1 MNPGTC
7 FPILWLER
15 KKRNTM
21 GKIIDG
27 KAIAAG
33 LYQEMLQEV
42 EQLEQQYGRR
52 PGLTVII
59 VGEDPAS
66 QVYVRNKEIAAK
78 KVGLVSEVIRLP
90 EETMQDELLA
100 VIDRL
105 NADPTVDGILVQLP
119 VPKHIDKDTVIA
131 AVAPEKDV
139 DGFFGMKSGFTMKQG
154 YVAPCTPR
162 ACIHLIKTTGET
174 IEGKHALVI
183 GRGELVGKP
192 VATLLLN
199 ENATVTIAHSRTRN
213 LGDIARTADIV
224 IAAVGRPKI
233 LTGDMVKPGAILIDV
248 GINRDENG
256 KLCGDID
263 YASAE
268 PVAGWI
274 TPVPG
279 GVGPMTIAMLIRNT
293 LDCYLTHVQ

>member
-1 MNPGTC
+1 
-7 FPILWLER
+7 
-15 KKRNTM
+15 M
-21 GKIIDG
+21 GRIIDG

-33 LYQEMLQEV
+33 LYEEMLQEV
-42 EQLEQQYGRR
+42 DELEKKYGRR

-59 VGEDPAS
+59 VGKDPAS
-66 QVYVRNKEIAAK
+66 QVYVQNKEKAAK
-78 KVGLVSEVIRLP
+78 KIGLVSNLVRLP
-90 EETMQDELLA
+90 EETPQEELLD
-100 VIDRL
+100 VIAKL

-119 VPKHIDKDTVIA
+119 VPKHIDKDAVIA
-131 AVAPEKDV
+131 AVAPDKDV

-174 IEGKHALVI
+174 IEGKHALVV

-192 VATLLLN
+192 VATLLLG

-213 LGDIARTADIV
+213 LGEIARMADII
-224 IAAVGRPKI
+224 IAAVGRPNI
-233 LTGDMVKPGAILIDV
+233 ITGDMVKPGAILIDV
-248 GINRDENG
+248 GINRGEHG
-256 KLCGDID
+256 KICGDID

-293 LDCYLTHVQ
+293 LDCYLSHVKE

>member
-1 MNPGTC
+1 
-7 FPILWLER
+7 
-15 KKRNTM
+15 M

-33 LYQEMLQEV
+33 LYDEMRQEV
-42 EQLEQQYGRR
+42 ERMEAQYGRR

-66 QVYVRNKEIAAK
+66 QVYVRNKEVNAK
-78 KVGLVSEVIRLP
+78 KVGLVSEVIRMP
-90 EETMQDELLA
+90 EQTTQEELLE
-100 VIDRL
+100 VIARL
-105 NADPTVDGILVQLP
+105 NADETVDGILVQLP
-119 VPKHIDKDTVIA
+119 VPKHIDKDAVIA
-131 AVAPEKDV
+131 AVAPDKDV
-139 DGFFGMKSGFTMKQG
+139 DGFFGMKSGFTLKQG

-174 IEGKHALVI
+174 IEGKHALVV

-199 ENATVTIAHSRTRN
+199 ENATVTIAHSRTRD
-213 LGDIARTADIV
+213 LGENARTADIV
-224 IAAVGRPKI
+224 VAAVGKPKI
-233 LTGDMVKPGAILIDV
+233 ITGDMVKPGAVLIDV
-248 GINRDENG
+248 GINRDADG

-263 YASAE
+263 YPTAE

-293 LDCYLTHVQ
+293 LDCYLKHVQ

>member
-1 MNPGTC
+1 
-7 FPILWLER
+7 
-15 KKRNTM
+15 M
-21 GKIIDG
+21 GNIIDG

-33 LYQEMLQEV
+33 LYEEMQQEV
-42 EQLEQQYGRR
+42 EQMERQYGRR
-52 PGLTVII
+52 PGLTVIL
-59 VGEDPAS
+59 VGKDLAS
-66 QVYVRNKEIAAK
+66 QVYVRNKEVAAK
-78 KVGLVSEVIRLP
+78 KVGLVSNLIRLP
-90 EETMQDELLA
+90 EETTQDELLA

-119 VPKHIDKDTVIA
+119 VPKHIDKDAVIA
-131 AVAPEKDV
+131 AVSPEKDV

-162 ACIHLIKTTGET
+162 ACIHLIKAIGET
-174 IEGKHALVI
+174 IEGKHALVV

-213 LGDIARTADIV
+213 LGEIARMADII
-224 IAAVGRPKI
+224 IAAVGRPHIIK
-233 LTGDMVKPGAILIDV
+233 GDMVKPGAILLDV
-248 GINRDENG
+248 GITRDENG

-263 YASAE
+263 YEDAKT
-268 PVAGWI
+268 VAGWI

-293 LDCYLTHVQ
+293 LDCYLNHINQA

>member
-1 MNPGTC
+1 
-7 FPILWLER
+7 
-15 KKRNTM
+15 M

-33 LYQEMLQEV
+33 LYDEMRQEV
-42 EQLEQQYGRR
+42 ERMEAQYGRR

-66 QVYVRNKEIAAK
+66 QVYVRNKEVNAK
-78 KVGLVSEVIRLP
+78 KVGLVSEVIRMP
-90 EETMQDELLA
+90 EQTTQEELLE
-100 VIDRL
+100 VIARL
-105 NADPTVDGILVQLP
+105 NADETVDGILVQLP
-119 VPKHIDKDTVIA
+119 VPKHIDKDAVIA
-131 AVAPEKDV
+131 AVAPDKDV
-139 DGFFGMKSGFTMKQG
+139 DGFFGMKSGFTLKQG

-174 IEGKHALVI
+174 IEGKHALVV

-213 LGDIARTADIV
+213 LGEIARTADIV
-224 IAAVGRPKI
+224 VAAVGKPKI
-233 LTGDMVKPGAILIDV
+233 ITGDMVKPGAVLIDV
-248 GINRDENG
+248 GINRDADG

-263 YASAE
+263 YPTAE

-293 LDCYLTHVQ
+293 LDCYLKHVQ

>member
-1 MNPGTC
+1 
-7 FPILWLER
+7 
-15 KKRNTM
+15 M
-21 GKIIDG
+21 GNIIDG

-33 LYQEMLQEV
+33 LYEEMQQEV
-42 EQLEQQYGRR
+42 EQMERQYGRR
-52 PGLTVII
+52 PGLTVIL
-59 VGEDPAS
+59 VGKDLAS
-66 QVYVRNKEIAAK
+66 QVYVRNKEVAAK
-78 KVGLVSEVIRLP
+78 KVGLVSNLIRLP
-90 EETMQDELLA
+90 EETTQDELLA
-100 VIDRL
+100 VIARL

-119 VPKHIDKDTVIA
+119 VPKHIDKDAVIA
-131 AVAPEKDV
+131 AVSPEKDV

-162 ACIHLIKTTGET
+162 ACIHLIKAIGET
-174 IEGKHALVI
+174 IEGKHALVV

-213 LGDIARTADIV
+213 LGEIARMADII
-224 IAAVGRPKI
+224 IAAVGRPHIIK
-233 LTGDMVKPGAILIDV
+233 GDMVKPGAILLDV
-248 GINRDENG
+248 GITRDENG

-263 YASAE
+263 YEDAKT
-268 PVAGWI
+268 VAGWI

-293 LDCYLTHVQ
+293 LDCYLNHINQA

>member
-1 MNPGTC
+1 
-7 FPILWLER
+7 
-15 KKRNTM
+15 M
-21 GKIIDG
+21 GRIIDG

-42 EQLEQQYGRR
+42 EQMEGQYGRR

-78 KVGLVSEVIRLP
+78 KVGLVSDVIRLP
-90 EETMQDELLA
+90 EETTQDELLA
-100 VIDRL
+100 VINRL
-105 NADPTVDGILVQLP
+105 NADTTVDGILVQLP
-119 VPKHIDKDTVIA
+119 VPRHIDKDAVIA
-131 AVAPEKDV
+131 AVAPDKDV

-174 IEGKHALVI
+174 IEGKHALVV

-213 LGDIARTADIV
+213 LGEIARTADIV
-224 IAAVGRPKI
+224 IAAVGKPRVV
-233 LTGDMVKPGAILIDV
+233 TGEMVKPGAILIDV

-256 KLCGDID
+256 RLCGDID
-263 YASAE
+263 FATAE

-293 LDCYLTHVQ
+293 LDCYLTHVVQ

>member
-1 MNPGTC
+1 
-7 FPILWLER
+7 
-15 KKRNTM
+15 M

-78 KVGLVSEVIRLP
+78 KVGLVSDVIRLP

-263 YASAE
+263 YATAE

>member
-1 MNPGTC
+1 
-7 FPILWLER
+7 
-15 KKRNTM
+15 M
-21 GKIIDG
+21 GNIIDG

-33 LYQEMLQEV
+33 LYEEMQQEV
-42 EQLEQQYGRR
+42 EQMERQYGRR
-52 PGLTVII
+52 PGLTVIL
-59 VGEDPAS
+59 VGKDLAS
-66 QVYVRNKEIAAK
+66 QVYVRNKEVAAK
-78 KVGLVSEVIRLP
+78 KVGLVSNLIRLP
-90 EETMQDELLA
+90 EETTQEELLA
-100 VIDRL
+100 VIARL

-119 VPKHIDKDTVIA
+119 VPKHIDKDAVIA
-131 AVAPEKDV
+131 AVSPEKDV

-162 ACIHLIKTTGET
+162 ACIHLIKAIGET
-174 IEGKHALVI
+174 IEGKHALVV

-213 LGDIARTADIV
+213 LGEIARMADII
-224 IAAVGRPKI
+224 IAAVGRPHIIK
-233 LTGDMVKPGAILIDV
+233 GDMVKPGAILLDV
-248 GINRDENG
+248 GITRDENG

-263 YASAE
+263 YEDAKT
-268 PVAGWI
+268 VAGWI

-293 LDCYLTHVQ
+293 LDCYLNHINQA

>member
-1 MNPGTC
+1 
-7 FPILWLER
+7 
-15 KKRNTM
+15 M

-33 LYQEMLQEV
+33 LYEEMLQEV
-42 EQLEQQYGRR
+42 EQMERQYGRR
-52 PGLTVII
+52 PGLAVIL
-59 VGEDPAS
+59 VGNDLAS
-66 QVYVRNKEIAAK
+66 QVYVRNKEVAAK
-78 KVGLVSEVIRLP
+78 KVGLVSKPVRLP
-90 EETMQDELLA
+90 EETTQDELLE
-100 VIDRL
+100 VIARL

-119 VPKHIDKDTVIA
+119 VPKHIDKDAVIA
-131 AVAPEKDV
+131 AVSPDKDV
-139 DGFFGMKSGFTMKQG
+139 DGFFGMKSGFTLKQG

-162 ACIHLIKTTGET
+162 ACIHLIKAIGET
-174 IEGKHALVI
+174 IEGKHALVV

-213 LGDIARTADIV
+213 LGEIARMADII
-224 IAAVGRPKI
+224 IAAVGRPHIIK
-233 LTGDMVKPGAILIDV
+233 GDMVKPGAILLDV
-248 GINRDENG
+248 GITRDENG

-263 YASAE
+263 YEDAKT
-268 PVAGWI
+268 VAGWI

-293 LDCYLTHVQ
+293 LDCYLNHVKQA

>member
-1 MNPGTC
+1 
-7 FPILWLER
+7 
-15 KKRNTM
+15 M

-33 LYQEMLQEV
+33 LYDEMLQEV
-42 EQLEQQYGRR
+42 DQMEQQYGRR

-66 QVYVRNKEIAAK
+66 QVYVRNKEKAAK
-78 KVGLVSEVIRLP
+78 KIGLVSQVVRLP
-90 EETMQDELLA
+90 EETTQDKLLT
-100 VIDRL
+100 VIKQL

-119 VPKHIDKDTVIA
+119 VPKHIDKDAVIA
-131 AVAPEKDV
+131 AVSPEKDV

-162 ACIHLIKTTGET
+162 ACIYLIKAIGET
-174 IEGKHALVI
+174 IEGRHALVV

-213 LGDIARTADIV
+213 LGEIARTADIL
-224 IAAVGRPKI
+224 IAAVGKPKMI
-233 LTGDMVKPGAILIDV
+233 AADMIKPGAVVLDV
-248 GINRDENG
+248 GVSRDADG
-256 KLCGDID
+256 KICGDVD
-263 YASAE
+263 FEAAKD
-268 PVAGWI
+268 VAGWI

-293 LDCYLTHVQ
+293 LDCYLKHVNG

>member
-1 MNPGTC
+1 
-7 FPILWLER
+7 
-15 KKRNTM
+15 M

-33 LYQEMLQEV
+33 LYDKMLQEV
-42 EQLEQQYGRR
+42 DQMEQQYGRR

-66 QVYVRNKEIAAK
+66 QVYVRNKEKAAK
-78 KVGLVSEVIRLP
+78 KIGLVSQVVRLP
-90 EETMQDELLA
+90 EETTQDKLLT
-100 VIDRL
+100 VIKQL

-119 VPKHIDKDTVIA
+119 VPKHIDKDAVIA
-131 AVAPEKDV
+131 AVSPEKDV

-162 ACIHLIKTTGET
+162 ACIYLIKAIGET
-174 IEGKHALVI
+174 IEGRHALVV

-213 LGDIARTADIV
+213 LGEIARTADIL
-224 IAAVGRPKI
+224 IAAVGKPRMI
-233 LTGDMVKPGAILIDV
+233 AADMVKPGAVVLDV
-248 GINRDENG
+248 GVSRDAEG
-256 KLCGDID
+256 KICGDVD
-263 YASAE
+263 FEAAKD
-268 PVAGWI
+268 VAGWI

-293 LDCYLTHVQ
+293 LDCYLKHVNG

>member
-1 MNPGTC
+1 
-7 FPILWLER
+7 
-15 KKRNTM
+15 M

-33 LYQEMLQEV
+33 LYDEMRQEV
-42 EQLEQQYGRR
+42 ERMEAQYGRR

-66 QVYVRNKEIAAK
+66 QVYVRNKEVNAK

-90 EETMQDELLA
+90 EQTTQEELLA
-100 VIDRL
+100 VIARL
-105 NADPTVDGILVQLP
+105 NADETVDGILVQLP
-119 VPKHIDKDTVIA
+119 VPKHIDKDAVIA
-131 AVAPEKDV
+131 AVAPDKDV
-139 DGFFGMKSGFTMKQG
+139 DGFFGMKSGFTLKQG

-174 IEGKHALVI
+174 IEGKHALVV

-213 LGDIARTADIV
+213 LGDIARTADIIV
-224 IAAVGRPKI
+224 AAVGRPKI
-233 LTGDMVKPGAILIDV
+233 VTGDMVKPGAILIDV
-248 GINRDENG
+248 GINRDADG

-263 YASAE
+263 YPTAE

-293 LDCYLTHVQ
+293 LDCYLKHVQ

>member
-1 MNPGTC
+1 
-7 FPILWLER
+7 
-15 KKRNTM
+15 M

-33 LYQEMLQEV
+33 LYDEMRQEV
-42 EQLEQQYGRR
+42 ERMEAQYGRR

-66 QVYVRNKEIAAK
+66 QVYVRNKEVNAK
-78 KVGLVSEVIRLP
+78 KVGLVSEVIRMP
-90 EETMQDELLA
+90 EQTTQEELLE
-100 VIDRL
+100 VIARL
-105 NADPTVDGILVQLP
+105 NADEAVDGILVQLP
-119 VPKHIDKDTVIA
+119 VPKHIDKDAVIA
-131 AVAPEKDV
+131 AVAPDKDV
-139 DGFFGMKSGFTMKQG
+139 DGFFGMKSGFTLKQG

-174 IEGKHALVI
+174 IEGKHALVV

-199 ENATVTIAHSRTRN
+199 ENATVTIAHSRTRD
-213 LGDIARTADIV
+213 LGEIARTADIV
-224 IAAVGRPKI
+224 VAAVGKPKI
-233 LTGDMVKPGAILIDV
+233 ITGDMVKPGAVLIDV
-248 GINRDENG
+248 GINRDADG

-263 YASAE
+263 YPTAE

-293 LDCYLTHVQ
+293 LDCYLKHVQ

>member
-1 MNPGTC
+1 
-7 FPILWLER
+7 
-15 KKRNTM
+15 M

-33 LYQEMLQEV
+33 LYDEMRQEV
-42 EQLEQQYGRR
+42 EQMDETYGRR

-66 QVYVRNKEIAAK
+66 QVYVRNKEVNAI
-78 KVGLVSEVIRLP
+78 KVGLVSEVIRMP
-90 EETMQDELLA
+90 EQTTQEELLA

-105 NADPTVDGILVQLP
+105 NADATVDGILVQLP
-119 VPKHIDKDTVIA
+119 VPKHIDKDAVIA
-131 AVAPEKDV
+131 AVAPDKDV
-139 DGFFGMKSGFTMKQG
+139 DGFFGMKSGFTRKHG

-174 IEGKHALVI
+174 IEGKHALVV

-213 LGDIARTADIV
+213 LGEIARTADIIV
-224 IAAVGRPKI
+224 AAVGKPNI
-233 LTGDMVKPGAILIDV
+233 ITGDMVKPGAVLIDV
-248 GINRDENG
+248 GINRGADG

-263 YASAE
+263 FASAE

-293 LDCYLTHVQ
+293 LDCYLNHVRL

>member
-1 MNPGTC
+1 
-7 FPILWLER
+7 
-15 KKRNTM
+15 M
-21 GKIIDG
+21 GRIIDG

-33 LYQEMLQEV
+33 LYEEMLQEV
-42 EQLEQQYGRR
+42 DELEKKYGRR

-59 VGEDPAS
+59 VGKDPAS
-66 QVYVRNKEIAAK
+66 QVYVQNKEKAAK
-78 KVGLVSEVIRLP
+78 KIGLVSNLVRLP
-90 EETMQDELLA
+90 EETPQEELLD
-100 VIDRL
+100 VIAKL

-119 VPKHIDKDTVIA
+119 VPKHIDKDAVIA
-131 AVAPEKDV
+131 AVAPDKDV

-174 IEGKHALVI
+174 IEGKHALVV

-192 VATLLLN
+192 VATLLLG

-213 LGDIARTADIV
+213 LGEIARMADII
-224 IAAVGRPKI
+224 IAAVGRPNI
-233 LTGDMVKPGAILIDV
+233 ITGDMVKPGAILIDV
-248 GINRDENG
+248 GINRGEHG
-256 KLCGDID
+256 KICGDID

-293 LDCYLTHVQ
+293 LDCFLNHVGAGKPS

>member
-1 MNPGTC
+1 
-7 FPILWLER
+7 
-15 KKRNTM
+15 M

-33 LYQEMLQEV
+33 LYEEMQREV
-42 EQLEQQYGRR
+42 EQMERQYGRR
-52 PGLTVII
+52 PGLTVIL
-59 VGEDPAS
+59 VGKDLAS
-66 QVYVRNKEIAAK
+66 QVYVRNKEVAAK
-78 KVGLVSEVIRLP
+78 KVGLVSNLVRLP
-90 EETMQDELLA
+90 EETTQEELLD
-100 VIDRL
+100 VIARL

-119 VPKHIDKDTVIA
+119 VPKHIDKDAVIA
-131 AVAPEKDV
+131 AVSPEKDV
-139 DGFFGMKSGFTMKQG
+139 DGFFGMKSGFTLKQG

-162 ACIHLIKTTGET
+162 ACIHLIKAIGET
-174 IEGKHALVI
+174 IEGKHALVV

-213 LGDIARTADIV
+213 LGEIARMADII
-224 IAAVGRPKI
+224 IAAVGRPHIIK
-233 LTGDMVKPGAILIDV
+233 GDMVKPGAILLDV
-248 GINRDENG
+248 GITRDEDG

-263 YASAE
+263 FEDAKT
-268 PVAGWI
+268 VAGWI

-293 LDCYLTHVQ
+293 LDCYLNHVR

>member
-1 MNPGTC
+1 
-7 FPILWLER
+7 
-15 KKRNTM
+15 M
-21 GKIIDG
+21 GRIIDG

-33 LYQEMLQEV
+33 LYEEMQREV
-42 EQLEQQYGRR
+42 AELEKTYGRR

-66 QVYVRNKEIAAK
+66 QVYVRNKEISAK
-78 KVGLVSEVIRLP
+78 KVGFVSDVIRLP
-90 EETMQDELLA
+90 EQTPQDELLA
-100 VIDRL
+100 VIARL

-119 VPKHIDKDTVIA
+119 VPKQIDKDAVIA
-131 AVAPEKDV
+131 AVSPEKDV

-162 ACIHLIKTTGET
+162 ACIHLIKAIGET
-174 IEGKHALVI
+174 IEGKHALVV

-213 LGDIARTADIV
+213 LGEIARTADIL
-224 IAAVGRPKI
+224 IAAVGKPKMI
-233 LTGDMVKPGAILIDV
+233 TADMIKPGAVVLDV
-248 GINRDENG
+248 GVSRDADG
-256 KLCGDID
+256 KISGDVD
-263 YASAE
+263 FEAAKD
-268 PVAGWI
+268 VAGWI

-293 LDCYLTHVQ
+293 LDCFLKHNQ

>member
-1 MNPGTC
+1 
-7 FPILWLER
+7 
-15 KKRNTM
+15 M

-33 LYQEMLQEV
+33 LYDEMLQEV
-42 EQLEQQYGRR
+42 DQMEQQYGRR

-66 QVYVRNKEIAAK
+66 QVYVRNKEKAAK
-78 KVGLVSEVIRLP
+78 KIGLVSRVVRLP
-90 EETMQDELLA
+90 EETTQDKLLA
-100 VIDRL
+100 IIAQL
-105 NADPTVDGILVQLP
+105 NDDPTVDGILVQLP
-119 VPKHIDKDTVIA
+119 VPKHIDKDAVIA
-131 AVAPEKDV
+131 AVSPEKDV

-162 ACIHLIKTTGET
+162 ACIYLIKAIGET
-174 IEGKHALVI
+174 IEGKHALVV

-192 VATLLLN
+192 VSTLLLN

-213 LGDIARTADIV
+213 LGEIARTADIL
-224 IAAVGRPKI
+224 IAAVGKPKMI
-233 LTGDMVKPGAILIDV
+233 TADMIKSGAVVLDV
-248 GINRDENG
+248 GVSRDADG
-256 KLCGDID
+256 KISGDVD
-263 YASAE
+263 FEAAKD
-268 PVAGWI
+268 VAGWI

-293 LDCYLTHVQ
+293 LDCYLNHINQA

>member
-1 MNPGTC
+1 
-7 FPILWLER
+7 
-15 KKRNTM
+15 M

-33 LYQEMLQEV
+33 LYDEMRQEV
-42 EQLEQQYGRR
+42 ERMEAQYGRR

-66 QVYVRNKEIAAK
+66 QVYVRNKEVNAK
-78 KVGLVSEVIRLP
+78 KVGLVSEVIRMP
-90 EETMQDELLA
+90 EQTTQEELLA
-100 VIDRL
+100 VIARL
-105 NADPTVDGILVQLP
+105 NADETVDGILVQLP
-119 VPKHIDKDTVIA
+119 VPKHIDKDAVIA
-131 AVAPEKDV
+131 AVAPDKDV
-139 DGFFGMKSGFTMKQG
+139 DGFFGMKSGFTLKQG

-174 IEGKHALVI
+174 IEGKHALVV

-213 LGDIARTADIV
+213 LGEIARTADIV
-224 IAAVGRPKI
+224 VAAVGKPKI
-233 LTGDMVKPGAILIDV
+233 ITGDMVKPGAVLIDV
-248 GINRDENG
+248 GINRDADG

-263 YASAE
+263 YPTAE

-293 LDCYLTHVQ
+293 LDCYLKHVQ

>member
-1 MNPGTC
+1 
-7 FPILWLER
+7 
-15 KKRNTM
+15 M

-27 KAIAAG
+27 KAISTA
-33 LYQEMLQEV
+33 LYEEMRDEV
-42 EQLEQQYGRR
+42 EQMEKQYGRR

-59 VGEDPAS
+59 VGKDLAS
-66 QVYVRNKEIAAK
+66 QVYVRNKEVAAK
-78 KVGLVSEVIRLP
+78 KVGLVSEVVRMP
-90 EETMQDELLA
+90 EETTQEELLD
-100 VIDRL
+100 VIARL

-119 VPKHIDKDTVIA
+119 VPKHIDKDAVIA

-162 ACIHLIKTTGET
+162 ACIYLIKAIGET
-174 IEGKHALVI
+174 IEGKHALVV

-213 LGDIARTADIV
+213 LGEIARMADII
-224 IAAVGRPKI
+224 IAAVGRPHIIK
-233 LTGDMVKPGAILIDV
+233 GDMVKPGAILLDV
-248 GINRDENG
+248 GITRDENG

-263 YASAE
+263 FDDAE

-293 LDCYLTHVQ
+293 LDCYLNHEKKA

>member
-1 MNPGTC
+1 
-7 FPILWLER
+7 
-15 KKRNTM
+15 M

-33 LYQEMLQEV
+33 LYDQMRQEV
-42 EQLEQQYGRR
+42 EQMEVQYGRR

-66 QVYVRNKEIAAK
+66 QVYVRNKEVNAK

-90 EETMQDELLA
+90 EQTTQDELLA
-100 VIDRL
+100 VIGRL
-105 NADPTVDGILVQLP
+105 NADPAIDGILVQLP
-119 VPKHIDKDTVIA
+119 VPKHIDKDAVIA
-131 AVAPEKDV
+131 AVAPDKDV

-174 IEGKHALVI
+174 IEGKHALVV

-192 VATLLLN
+192 VATLLLG

-213 LGDIARTADIV
+213 LGEIARTADII
-224 IAAVGRPKI
+224 IAAVGKPQI
-233 LTGDMVKPGAILIDV
+233 ITGDMVKPGAILIDV
-248 GINRDENG
+248 GINRGADG

-263 YASAE
+263 FASAE
-268 PVAGWI
+268 PACGWI

-293 LDCYLTHVQ
+293 LDCFLTHVRG

>member
-1 MNPGTC
+1 
-7 FPILWLER
+7 
-15 KKRNTM
+15 M

-33 LYQEMLQEV
+33 LYDEMRQEV
-42 EQLEQQYGRR
+42 ERMEAQYGRR

-66 QVYVRNKEIAAK
+66 QVYVRNKEVNAK
-78 KVGLVSEVIRLP
+78 KVGLVSEVIRMP
-90 EETMQDELLA
+90 EQTTQEELLA
-100 VIDRL
+100 VIARL
-105 NADPTVDGILVQLP
+105 NADETVDGILVQLP
-119 VPKHIDKDTVIA
+119 VPKHIDKDAVIA
-131 AVAPEKDV
+131 AVAPDKDV
-139 DGFFGMKSGFTMKQG
+139 DGFFGMKSGFTLKQG

-174 IEGKHALVI
+174 IEGKHALVV

-224 IAAVGRPKI
+224 VAAVGKPRI
-233 LTGDMVKPGAILIDV
+233 ITGDMVKPGAVLIDV
-248 GINRDENG
+248 GINRDADG

-263 YASAE
+263 YPTAE

-293 LDCYLTHVQ
+293 LDCYLKHVQ

>member
-1 MNPGTC
+1 
-7 FPILWLER
+7 
-15 KKRNTM
+15 M

-33 LYQEMLQEV
+33 LYDEMRQEV
-42 EQLEQQYGRR
+42 ERMEAQYGRR

-66 QVYVRNKEIAAK
+66 QVYVRNTEVNAK
-78 KVGLVSEVIRLP
+78 KVGLVSEVIRMP
-90 EETMQDELLA
+90 EQTTQEELLE
-100 VIDRL
+100 VIARL
-105 NADPTVDGILVQLP
+105 NADETVDGILVQLP
-119 VPKHIDKDTVIA
+119 VPKHIDKDAVIA
-131 AVAPEKDV
+131 AVAPDKDV
-139 DGFFGMKSGFTMKQG
+139 DGFFGMKSGFTLNQG

-174 IEGKHALVI
+174 IEGKHALVV

-213 LGDIARTADIV
+213 LGEIARTADIV
-224 IAAVGRPKI
+224 VAAVGRPKI
-233 LTGDMVKPGAILIDV
+233 VTGDMVKPGAILIDV
-248 GINRDENG
+248 GINRDADG

-263 YASAE
+263 YPTAE

-293 LDCYLTHVQ
+293 LDCYLKHVQ

>member
-1 MNPGTC
+1 
-7 FPILWLER
+7 
-15 KKRNTM
+15 M

-33 LYQEMLQEV
+33 LYEEMRQEIDQFEV
-42 EQLEQQYGRR
+42 QYGRR

-78 KVGLVSEVIRLP
+78 KVGMVSEVIRMP
-90 EETMQDELLA
+90 EETTQDELLA
-100 VIDRL
+100 VIGRL
-105 NADPTVDGILVQLP
+105 NADPTIDGILVQLP
-119 VPKHIDKDTVIA
+119 VPKHIDKDAVIA

-139 DGFFGMKSGFTMKQG
+139 DGFFGMKPGFTMKQG

-174 IEGKHALVI
+174 IEGKHALVV

-213 LGDIARTADIV
+213 LGEIARTADII

-233 LTGDMVKPGAILIDV
+233 ITGDMVKPGAILIDV

-263 YASAE
+263 FPSAE
-268 PVAGWI
+268 SVAGWI

-293 LDCYLTHVQ
+293 LDCYLQHVK

>member
-1 MNPGTC
+1 
-7 FPILWLER
+7 
-15 KKRNTM
+15 M

-33 LYQEMLQEV
+33 LYEEMREEV
-42 EQLEQQYGRR
+42 IQFEKQYGRR

-66 QVYVRNKEIAAK
+66 QIYVSHKEVAAK
-78 KVGLVSEVIRLP
+78 KIGLVSAVVRMP
-90 EETMQDELLA
+90 ESTTQEELLA

-119 VPKHIDKDTVIA
+119 VPKHIDKDAVIA
-131 AVAPEKDV
+131 AVAPDKDV
-139 DGFFGMKSGFTMKQG
+139 DGFFGMKSGFTMKEG
-154 YVAPCTPR
+154 YVAPCTAR

-174 IEGKHALVI
+174 IEGKHALVV

-192 VATLLLN
+192 VATLLLG

-213 LGDIARTADIV
+213 LGEIARTADII
-224 IAAVGRPKI
+224 IAAVGRPMI
-233 LTGDMVKPGAILIDV
+233 ITGDMVKPGAILIDV
-248 GINRDENG
+248 GINRGADG
-256 KLCGDID
+256 KVCGDID
-263 YASAE
+263 YASAK

-293 LDCYLTHVQ
+293 LDCFLSHVQ

>member
-1 MNPGTC
+1 
-7 FPILWLER
+7 
-15 KKRNTM
+15 M

-33 LYQEMLQEV
+33 LYEEMLQEV
-42 EQLEQQYGRR
+42 DQMERQYGRR

-66 QVYVRNKEIAAK
+66 QVYVRNKEKAAK
-78 KVGLVSEVIRLP
+78 KIGLVSNLVRLP
-90 EETMQDELLA
+90 EKTTQEELLA
-100 VIDRL
+100 IIARL

-119 VPKHIDKDTVIA
+119 VPKHIDKDAVIA
-131 AVAPEKDV
+131 AVSPEKDV

-162 ACIHLIKTTGET
+162 ACIHLIKAIGET
-174 IEGKHALVI
+174 IEGKHALVV

-213 LGDIARTADIV
+213 LAEIARTADIL
-224 IAAVGRPKI
+224 IAAVGKPRMI
-233 LTGDMVKPGAILIDV
+233 TADMIKPGAVVLDV
-248 GINRDENG
+248 GVSRDVDG
-256 KLCGDID
+256 KIYGDVD
-263 YASAE
+263 FANAE
-268 PVAGWI
+268 AVAGWI

-293 LDCYLTHVQ
+293 LDCYLKHVQNA

>member
-1 MNPGTC
+1 
-7 FPILWLER
+7 
-15 KKRNTM
+15 M
-21 GKIIDG
+21 GRIIDG

-78 KVGLVSEVIRLP
+78 KVGLVSDVIRLP
-90 EETMQDELLA
+90 EETTQDELLA

-213 LGDIARTADIV
+213 LGEIARTADIV